1 MKKLMLKNMLLLFPP
16 ATLSEEWL
24 RDLYLIFYNPLFTT
38 CLVVPYY
45 KACWQYTIFLMT
57 MPWDKIMRKTI
68 QVVIV

>member
-38 CLVVPYY
+38 CLKNWYLIIKHVDNM
-45 KACWQYTIFLMT
+45 QFS
-57 MPWDKIMRKTI
+57 
-68 QVVIV
+68 